1 MRDVKN
7 SNLISAMCFLLIA
20 TDSAGAFEACTKV
33 PTSSL
38 TVNVRDKGARGDGST
53 NDSAAIQAALN
64 QVAGTGGK
72 VMVPDGVYMIDAVP
86 GIMIGSDTTLS
97 LSSGAIIK
105 AIPNDKIRYSIL
117 KINMASNVTVIGGTL
132 IGERDEHKGVD
143 GEWGMGIH
151 IRGATNV
158 IIDGVTV
165 KNTWGDGFYINE
177 RSRNIEI
184 CSVTADN
191 NRRQGMSITSAD
203 GVKILNSTFKN
214 TKGTRPQAGI
224 DIEPNKNNT
233 VSNVQILNS
242 QFLNN
247 KGAGIIIYAGKSGRD
262 RFINNILIDGNYISG
277 NSAGGIAVYNSSGN
291 SITNNIIKNNPEY
304 SIMLYKNTNEN
315 SVTKN
320 LVINGGEID
329 DKGNNI
335 ISENVIY

>member
-1 MRDVKN
+1 MNKL
-7 SNLISAMCFLLIA
+7 NLISALCFLLVM
-20 TDSAGAFEACTKV
+20 TENAGAFEACAKA

-72 VMVPDGVYMIDAVP
+72 VLVPDGVYMIDAVT
-86 GIMIGSDTTLS
+86 GIMVGSDTTLS

-105 AIPNDKIRYSIL
+105 AIPNDNSRYSIL
-117 KINMASNVTVIGGTL
+117 RINLASNVTIIGGTL
-132 IGERDEHKGVD
+132 IGERYEHKGVD

-151 IRGATNV
+151 MRGASNV
-158 IIDGVTV
+158 VIDGVTV
-165 KNTWGDGFYINE
+165 KNTWGDGFYINQ
-177 RSRNIEI
+177 RSRNIEL

-214 TKGTRPQAGI
+214 TQGTQPQSGI
-224 DIEPNKNNT
+224 DLEPNENNT
-233 VSNVQILNS
+233 VSNVTILNS
-242 QFLNN
+242 QFINN
-247 KGAGIIIYAGKSGRD
+247 KGTGIIIYAGKSGND
-262 RFINNILIDGNYISG
+262 KIAKNILIDGNYIAS
-277 NSAGGIAVYNSSGN
+277 NSVGGIAVVGSSGN
-291 SITNNIIKNNPEY
+291 KITNNIIKNNPKY
-304 SIMLYKNTNEN
+304 SIKLHNNTKEN

-320 LVINGGEID
+320 LIINGREIE

-335 ISENVIY
+335 ISENTIY